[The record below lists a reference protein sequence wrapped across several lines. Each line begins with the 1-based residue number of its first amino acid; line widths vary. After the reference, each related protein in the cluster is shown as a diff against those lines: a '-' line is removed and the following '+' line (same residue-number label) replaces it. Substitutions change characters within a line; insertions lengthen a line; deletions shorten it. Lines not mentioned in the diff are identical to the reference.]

1 MVILDQR
8 PTTTEK
14 EEEEELDVG
23 MNFQIQFLPFTW
35 QTINERQ
42 AVILAGM
49 TNHSFTEVMFLFWK
63 VLIRLKLQSQMLTSL
78 VWLTL
83 PGTD

>member
-23 MNFQIQFLPFTW
+23 MNFQIQFLPFT
-35 QTINERQ
+35 
-42 AVILAGM
+42 
-49 TNHSFTEVMFLFWK
+49 
-63 VLIRLKLQSQMLTSL
+63 
-78 VWLTL
+78 
-83 PGTD
+83 

>member
-23 MNFQIQFLPFTW
+23 MNFQFLPFT
-35 QTINERQ
+35 
-42 AVILAGM
+42 
-49 TNHSFTEVMFLFWK
+49 
-63 VLIRLKLQSQMLTSL
+63 
-78 VWLTL
+78 
-83 PGTD
+83 

>member
-23 MNFQIQFLPFTW
+23 MNFQLF
-35 QTINERQ
+35 NSC
-42 AVILAGM
+42 
-49 TNHSFTEVMFLFWK
+49 HSLDKRLMRDKPLF
-63 VLIRLKLQSQMLTSL
+63 
-78 VWLTL
+78 
-83 PGTD
+83 